1 MAHPKLP
8 MNMAIVSNT
17 RSFSSVYLFNV
28 NILWFFMR
36 QRYTIIAKKET
47 GTIKKM
53 RKDEKF

>member
-1 MAHPKLP
+1 

-36 QRYTIIAKKET
+36 QRYTIIAKKEKR
-47 GTIKKM
+47 TIKKM
-53 RKDEKF
+53 RKDAKF